1 MDAVRCC
8 GNHKPTKTAGTA
20 VVGSVL
26 EKKGAKRE
34 GDIMAR
40 KKKSD
45 TVSHELN
52 TVADEINRE
61 LLDKQA
67 TNTDGKNTD
76 YAGTLPSR
84 RITVE
89 LLSDEGIIP
98 TDIYITYPMQ
108 PKPNS
113 IDDSQKHADD
123 INQSAMKTHQRL
135 QSDLDALIQANE
147 EAEKQRWQQREE
159 ELANLEVDKSKPF
172 LGAADV
178 AYMLKGKRDEN
189 L

>member
-1 MDAVRCC
+1 
-8 GNHKPTKTAGTA
+8 
-20 VVGSVL
+20 
-26 EKKGAKRE
+26 
-34 GDIMAR
+34 MAR